1 MLKTL
6 DNYIDDRQAPSGLL
20 ESIRARAR
28 RDPRFNR
35 LLALSLV
42 AHLIFYTALINLD
55 LWNIQRAIA
64 RGRRQPPL
72 VQLTELAPPRDPVS
86 LRSAP
91 EPLERADINRLH
103 FDPNDANDLQ
113 LLNRSPRPSSQR
125 GAHGK
130 LPSADQIERRV
141 RAMRGAGDRDSQ
153 APPRESARPPASS
166 LLQASGIVQPEAAPV
181 AQSPSAQSVPAP
193 PAASPRLDPSSAATG
208 ARDQTSAG
216 TYRGESTQS
225 TALALQAAEGQYMA
239 YVRAKIRKANERIMP
254 RDWIKDMLR
263 DKVSA
268 DFTVIIRRD
277 GNILSTRLVR
287 STGFSVLD
295 DSARQAIFTASPYE
309 GFPQDAG
316 NTLNFDVTVYFI
328 PVFH

>member
-20 ESIRARAR
+20 ESIRARAK

-42 AHLIFYTALINLD
+42 AHLIFYTAVIKLD

-64 RGRRQPPL
+64 RVRRQPTL
-72 VQLTELAPPRDPVS
+72 VQLTELAPPREPVN

-91 EPLERADINRLH
+91 EPLERADLNRLH
-103 FDPNDANDLQ
+103 FDPDDANDLQ
-113 LLNRSPRPSSQR
+113 LLNRSPKPSHQR
-125 GAHGK
+125 GAQDK

-141 RAMRGAGDRDSQ
+141 RAMRGRGDRDSQ
-153 APPRESARPPASS
+153 TPPKKGARPPASS
-166 LLQASGIVQPEAAPV
+166 LLQASGIAQPEAPPI
-181 AQSPSAQSVPAP
+181 AQPPSPQPVPAP
-193 PAASPRLDPSSAATG
+193 PAASAKLDPAPAAAG

-216 TYRGESTQS
+216 TLRGESTQS

-309 GFPQDAG
+309 GYPQDAG
-316 NTLNFDVTVYFI
+316 TSLIFTVTVYF
-328 PVFH
+328 FTL

>member
-20 ESIRARAR
+20 ESIRARVT

-35 LLALSLV
+35 LLAFSLI
-42 AHLIFYTALINLD
+42 AHLIFYTAVIKLD
-55 LWNIQRAIA
+55 LWNIERAIA
-64 RGRRQPPL
+64 RGKRQPTL
-72 VQLTELAPPRDPVS
+72 VQLTELAPPRDPVN

-113 LLNRSPRPSSQR
+113 LLSRSPKPSSQR
-125 GAHGK
+125 GSHGK
-130 LPSADQIERRV
+130 LPSADQIERQA
-141 RAMRGAGDRDSQ
+141 RAMRGAGNRDTQ
-153 APPRESARPPASS
+153 AALKQSARPPASS
-166 LLQASGIVQPEAAPV
+166 LLQASAIAQPEAPPV
-181 AQSPSAQSVPAP
+181 AQSLSPQPVPAP
-193 PAASPRLDPSSAATG
+193 PAASPKVDPSAAPAG
-208 ARDQTSAG
+208 SRDQTSAG
-216 TYRGESTQS
+216 THRGESTQS
-225 TALALQAAEGQYMA
+225 RALALQAAEGQYMA
-239 YVRAKIRKANERIMP
+239 YVRAKIRKVNERIMP

-268 DFTVIIRRD
+268 DFSVIIRRD
-277 GNILSTRLVR
+277 GYILSTRLVR

-309 GFPQDAG
+309 GYPQDAG
-316 NTLNFDVTVYFI
+316 NSLIFDVTVYF
-328 PVFH
+328 FTL

>member
-6 DNYIDDRQAPSGLL
+6 DNYIDDQQAPRGLL
-20 ESIRARAR
+20 GSIRARAGS
-28 RDPRFNR
+28 DPRLNR

-42 AHLIFYTALINLD
+42 AHVIFYTAVIKLD
-55 LWNIQRAIA
+55 LWNIDRAIA
-64 RGRRQPPL
+64 RGRRQPTL
-72 VQLTELAPPRDPVS
+72 VQLTELAPPREPVR

-91 EPLERADINRLH
+91 EPLERADITRLH

-141 RAMRGAGDRDSQ
+141 KAMRAAGGRDSQ
-153 APPRESARPPASS
+153 TPPTTSSRPPASS
-166 LLQASGIVQPEAAPV
+166 LLQASGV
-181 AQSPSAQSVPAP
+181 AQPDAPPVVQSLTPQPVPAP
-193 PAASPRLDPSSAATG
+193 PAASSKLDQNAAATG
-208 ARDQTSAG
+208 ALDQSSAG
-216 TYRGESTQS
+216 TLRGESTQS
-225 TALALQAAEGQYMA
+225 TALALQAAQGQYMA

-277 GNILSTRLVR
+277 GYILSTRLVR

-309 GFPQDAG
+309 GYPQDAG
-316 NTLNFDVTVYFI
+316 NSLIFTVTVYF
-328 PVFH
+328 FTL

>member
-6 DNYIDDRQAPSGLL
+6 DNYIDEGQAPSGLV
-20 ESIRARAR
+20 ESLRARAT
-28 RDPRFNR
+28 RDPRFNK

-42 AHLIFYTALINLD
+42 LHLIFYAAVIKLD
-55 LWNIQRAIA
+55 LWNMQRAIA
-64 RGRRQPPL
+64 RVRRQPTL
-72 VQLTELAPPRDPVS
+72 VQLTELAPPRDPVN

-91 EPLERADINRLH
+91 EPIERADISRLH
-103 FDPNDANDLQ
+103 FDPKDANDLQ

-125 GAHGK
+125 GAQGK

-141 RAMRGAGDRDSQ
+141 RAMRGVGDRESQ
-153 APPRESARPPASS
+153 AQPKESARPPASS
-166 LLQASGIVQPEAAPV
+166 LLQASGVAQSEAPPV
-181 AQSPSAQSVPAP
+181 AQSLTPQPVPAP
-193 PAASPRLDPSSAATG
+193 PAASQKPDPVAAATG

-216 TYRGESTQS
+216 SQRGESSQS
-225 TALALQAAEGQYMA
+225 TVLALQAAEGQYMA

-277 GNILSTRLVR
+277 GYILSTRLVR
-287 STGFSVLD
+287 STGYSVLD

-309 GFPQDAG
+309 GYPQDAG
-316 NTLNFDVTVYFI
+316 NSLIFTVTVYF
-328 PVFH
+328 FTL

>member
-6 DNYIDDRQAPSGLL
+6 NTYIDDQQAPSGLL
-20 ESIRARAR
+20 ESIRARAG
-28 RDPRFNR
+28 RDPRFNK
-35 LLALSLV
+35 LLALSLF
-42 AHLIFYTALINLD
+42 AHLIFYTALIKLD
-55 LWNIQRAIA
+55 LWNIQGAIA
-64 RGRRQPPL
+64 RGRRQPTL
-72 VQLTELAPPRDPVS
+72 VQLTELAPPRDPVN

-130 LPSADQIERRV
+130 LPSADQIESRV
-141 RAMRGAGDRDSQ
+141 RAMRGAGDRDSR
-153 APPRESARPPASS
+153 APRKETVRPPASS
-166 LLQASGIVQPEAAPV
+166 LLQASGIAQPEAPQV
-181 AQSPSAQSVPAP
+181 AQSPSPQPVPAP
-193 PAASPRLDPSSAATG
+193 PAASPQLDPSAVTTG
-208 ARDQTSAG
+208 TRDQTSAG
-216 TYRGESTQS
+216 THRGESTQS
-225 TALALQAAEGQYMA
+225 TALALQAAQGQYMA

-268 DFTVIIRRD
+268 DFRVIIRRD
-277 GNILSTRLVR
+277 GYILSTRLVR
-287 STGFSVLD
+287 STGYSVLD

-309 GFPQDAG
+309 GYPQDAG
-316 NTLNFDVTVYFI
+316 NSLIFDVTVYF
-328 PVFH
+328 FTL